1 MEFNSLIKSK
11 FIQNVSLTFIARL
24 TNSFLFF
31 VWTIFLMSYLDVDDF
46 GVYSWLLS
54 VCTFTPFFINLGTDN
69 GFISD
74 YMSNKNSGIKEKLIK
89 EFVALKLILIIISF
103 SLIFII
109 LLFSNDFLFFIS
121 CIAGLMFGLFE
132 SSASILFAKK
142 RFNFYNS
149 SMLIKNIFLV
159 IISLI
164 FWFWIDNLMIY
175 LNLKNIIYLFLFA
188 NFFQMLP
195 VFFYLKRPKWFNFN
209 HFLKLITSSKFLFF
223 KEFSD
228 ALMMRSNIFILTAYS
243 SFGFTSESEIAYFSA
258 AFTFCMVLP
267 IIVNSFIKVAL
278 PEALLNDDFIFNF
291 NNNLKKLIKPI
302 ILIMFMGSI
311 LIPVLIYLLFGEKYY
326 ESIPLIPV
334 IIIAISFSFYAKIY
348 CLPLYKK
355 KFSKRLYSILS
366 KQLLTDIIASIILTY
381 HFGAIGAAFAILISR
396 ILGFILSTIEFNK
409 YKNISLKL

>member
-1 MEFNSLIKSK
+1 MDFNRLLKSK

-24 TNSFLFF
+24 TNSSLFF

-278 PEALLNDDFIFNF
+278 PEVLLNDDFIFNF

-302 ILIMFMGSI
+302 ILIMFIGSI

-409 YKNISLKL
+409 YKNISLNL